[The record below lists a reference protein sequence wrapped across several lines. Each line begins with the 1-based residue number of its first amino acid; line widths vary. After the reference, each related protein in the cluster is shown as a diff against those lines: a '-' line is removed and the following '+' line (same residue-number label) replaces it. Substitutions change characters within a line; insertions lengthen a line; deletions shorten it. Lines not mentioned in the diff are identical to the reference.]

1 MYTLYW
7 GVRTA
12 AIAPDAVLSEAGAD
26 FTRKRVNRTNGRV
39 DDPDFEKISPMKQI
53 PALVMPDGTVM
64 CESVA
69 IALTLAERHPEAGIL
84 PAEAGNERAM
94 VYRWLMHIVC
104 NIYECDLR
112 HSYADRYTSDPNGI
126 EGVRA
131 AAAERWDRAFGVVET
146 EIGDG
151 PWFLGK
157 TYTLLDI
164 YLAATVCWHYDTPAL
179 LARSPNIARVCA
191 TVRKRPALAPLF
203 DLYEMR
209 ELDGLV

>member
-7 GVRTA
+7 GPRTS
-12 AIAPDAVLSEAGAD
+12 AIAPDAVLSEAGIG
-26 FTRKRVNRTNGRV
+26 FTRKIVNRTGGRV
-39 DDPDFEKISPMKQI
+39 DDPAFEKISPMKQI
-53 PALVMPDGTVM
+53 PALVSPDGTVL

-69 IALTLAERHPEAGIL
+69 ICLALAEWHPEAQML
-84 PAEAGNERAM
+84 PPSASNARAK

-112 HSYADRYTSDPNGI
+112 YSYADRYTSDPAGI
-126 EGVRA
+126 EGVRQ
-131 AAAERWDRAFGVVET
+131 AAAERWDRAFELI
-146 EIGDG
+146 EAEAGDG

-157 TYTLLDI
+157 DYSLLDI

-191 TVRKRPALAPLF
+191 NVRKREKTGPLF
-203 DLYEMR
+203 AIYEMP